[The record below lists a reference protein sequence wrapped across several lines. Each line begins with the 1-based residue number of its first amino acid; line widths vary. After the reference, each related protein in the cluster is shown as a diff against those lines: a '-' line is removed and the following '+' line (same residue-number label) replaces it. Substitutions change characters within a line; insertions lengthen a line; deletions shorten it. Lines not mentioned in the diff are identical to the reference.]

1 VISTFKLYGY
11 DYIEP
16 TTIKVDPSNSDYRYI
31 VFRNRGSD
39 QTKYSITF
47 SEDTECDILIVG
59 GGGGGNGAGGNG
71 GSGIIIIKYKD
82 FKSPDEIVQWTYKS
96 ENTDVYNLGNVAIH
110 KDFATS
116 KLDVEGDITGT
127 TKNFKIE
134 HPLGYNKWLYHSS
147 IEGPRYDNIY
157 RGIKTIVDGE
167 AIVDIDT
174 ECNET
179 GGMTPGT
186 FVALNRNPQL
196 YLRNNKTFDK
206 VKGEIV
212 DGTIKIYCENTKDK
226 IEVNWMVMAERQD
239 DNIKQSLLTNNEGNL
254 ICEKKRLH

>member
-1 VISTFKLYGY
+1 MRV
-11 DYIEP
+11 
-16 TTIKVDPSNSDYRYI
+16 
-31 VFRNRGSD
+31 
-39 QTKYSITF
+39 
-47 SEDTECDILIVG
+47 
-59 GGGGGNGAGGNG
+59 GGGNGAGGNG
-71 GSGIIIIKYKD
+71 GSGIIIIKYKE
-82 FKSPDEIVQWTYKS
+82 FKAPDEIVQWTYKS
-96 ENTDVYNLGNVAIH
+96 ENTDVYNMGNVAIQ

-127 TKNFKIE
+127 TKNFKIH

-157 RGIKTIVDGE
+157 RGVKMIVDGE
-167 AIVDIDT
+167 ATVNIDE

-179 GGMTPGT
+179 GGMSSGT
-186 FVALNRNPQL
+186 FVALNKNPQL

-206 VKGEIV
+206 VKGQVI

-239 DNIKQSLLTNNEGNL
+239 NNIKQSLLTNNEGKL
-254 ICEKKRLH
+254 ICEKNRL